1 MPYRK
6 NKPST
11 HEELN
16 IGDIV
21 GNWEVVDNTIIR
33 NSYGNNFLLVKCAR
47 CKETQRKIAVSK
59 IISKEINACKKCT
72 VTKTNHYKWAGVGK
86 MSQSV
91 LKSIKHNAKRKNRQV
106 SVSLEYLWEL
116 YLKQDKKCA
125 LTGVYLGEY
134 VSHYKLGGQ
143 LPLAS
148 LDRID
153 SSLGYIEG
161 NVQWVHKDIN
171 TLKTDFPQDKFIT
184 LCKMVAEYN
193 K

>member
-1 MPYRK
+1 MAYRK
-6 NKPST
+6 KPT
-11 HEELN
+11 KHEELN
-16 IGDIV
+16 VGDVV
-21 GNWEVVDNTIIR
+21 GNWEIVDTTIIR
-33 NSYGNNFLLVKCAR
+33 NSYGNNFLLVRCAI
-47 CKETQRKIAVSK
+47 CKTTQRKIAVSK
-59 IISKEINACKKCT
+59 IISKTINACKKCT
-72 VTKTNHYKWAGVGK
+72 VTKTNHYRWNGVGN

-91 LKSIKHNAKRKNRQV
+91 LKSIQHNARRKNREV
-106 SVSLEYLWEL
+106 SVSLQYLWEL

-134 VSHYKLGGQ
+134 VSHYKLGGN

-148 LDRID
+148 VDRID

-171 TLKTDFPQDKFIT
+171 TLKTDFPQDRFIE